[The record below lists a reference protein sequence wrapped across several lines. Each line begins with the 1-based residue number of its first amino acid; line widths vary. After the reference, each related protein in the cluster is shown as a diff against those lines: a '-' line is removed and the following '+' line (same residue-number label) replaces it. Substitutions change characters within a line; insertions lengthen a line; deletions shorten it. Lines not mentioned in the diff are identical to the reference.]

1 MKPKT
6 LALLATAVLAA
17 GCAKTLITSQ
27 DPNSEIY
34 LGDEM
39 IGVGEARVDRVGPPR
54 TVKVEARRSGRT
66 VGSQEMSRSF
76 TFMTVVWG
84 FCSYYTG
91 FYWGW
96 YYPES
101 VLIPVQVAPAGKSGA
116 ETKDS
121 PWSNPRESVWMKPI
135 R

>member
-1 MKPKT
+1 MKRRP
-6 LALLATAVLAA
+6 LAALIAALLLA
-17 GCAKTLITSQ
+17 GCATTRITSQ

-34 LGDEM
+34 LNDEM
-39 IGVGEARVDRVGPPR
+39 IGVGEANVGRVGPPK
-54 TVKVEARRSGRT
+54 TVKLEARKGGR
-66 VGSQEMSRSF
+66 VLGAQLMSRSF
-76 TFMTVVWG
+76 SVMTIVWG

-101 VLIPVQVAPAGKSGA
+101 VLINVSEPYRGKD
-116 ETKDS
+116 ENDKRFS